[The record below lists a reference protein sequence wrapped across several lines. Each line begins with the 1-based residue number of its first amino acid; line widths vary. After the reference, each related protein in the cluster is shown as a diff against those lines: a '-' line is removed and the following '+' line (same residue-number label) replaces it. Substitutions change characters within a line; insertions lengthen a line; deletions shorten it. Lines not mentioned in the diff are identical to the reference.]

1 MKKLRSKFQMA
12 CSILSVISNLS
23 LSSKRDIC
31 LKANVSN
38 SVLNNYLRTFISNKL
53 VSEVGI
59 TRGESNQ
66 SYMAYNITE
75 NGVLAMNRLNYI
87 YSQFSWIND
96 IGAKK

>member
-1 MKKLRSKFQMA
+1 MKKPRSKFRIA
-12 CSILSVISNLS
+12 SDILKVISDLS
-23 LSSKRDIC
+23 LSSKGDIV

-38 SVLNNYLRTFISNKL
+38 SVLTNYLRAFIFNKL

-75 NGVLAMNRLNYI
+75 SGVSAMNRLNYI
-87 YSQFSWIND
+87 DSQFSWIND
-96 IGAKK
+96 VGAK